1 MYGRH
6 RDLERACVRGIH
18 VYVGCVCARA
28 RIIEIKKEED
38 ISHKINDMGETD
50 RYDNM
55 HACENAGKKARQL
68 SMCFCL

>member
-1 MYGRH
+1 MYTWDVCVWRAH
-6 RDLERACVRGIH
+6 DRDKR
-18 VYVGCVCARA
+18 
-28 RIIEIKKEED
+28 KKT
-38 ISHKINDMGETD
+38 SHKINDMGETD

>member
-1 MYGRH
+1 MYRC
-6 RDLERACVRGIH
+6 DVCVR
-18 VYVGCVCARA
+18 ARM
-28 RIIEIKKEED
+28 IEIKERI
-38 ISHKINDMGETD
+38 ISPKINDMGETG

>member
-1 MYGRH
+1 MYTW
-6 RDLERACVRGIH
+6 DV
-18 VYVGCVCARA
+18 CVCVHAWSRQ
-28 RIIEIKKEED
+28 KKED

-55 HACENAGKKARQL
+55 HACENAGKKAQQL

>member
-1 MYGRH
+1 MC
-6 RDLERACVRGIH
+6 ERYTCIRGSVCVRAH
-18 VYVGCVCARA
+18 DRD
-28 RIIEIKKEED
+28 KKED